1 VGYFIIVEIKQFLLD
16 KLEYIS
22 SFWNY
27 TDLLI
32 NSMCILVFILD
43 IKGDM
48 QPLLRAIAASTLI
61 IVWIKLFYYMRA
73 YDSTSQLI
81 RMIIETVKD
90 IRYFLFVLLIGIVGF
105 AGGFYI
111 LQFGLAKLQADTD
124 STDHLFVGSNPVLA
138 VIYIYQLVM
147 GNFNLSN
154 YPEYESINAFE
165 FYFIWFLFVVS
176 CLFLV
181 IVLMNLLIAIMG
193 ATFQKV
199 MDSILN
205 LSIRENV
212 LLISENESI
221 FKRAEVFKDSQFLI
235 IITEKSSSGSQ
246 AATVDEQ
253 ISSLRQQLVDKVSML
268 ETQFVASMNDT
279 QKDLKRKFQDQQ
291 EKQKVN
297 FSEAEN
303 SLNTELKKQLDATV
317 QKMNEMFTEMKSQNS
332 NIEKQVA
339 QFSEKMK
346 LIDEINTAVKG
357 IKSI

>member
-1 VGYFIIVEIKQFLLD
+1 
-16 KLEYIS
+16 
-22 SFWNY
+22 
-27 TDLLI
+27 
-32 NSMCILVFILD
+32 
-43 IKGDM
+43 
-48 QPLLRAIAASTLI
+48 
-61 IVWIKLFYYMRA
+61 
-73 YDSTSQLI
+73 
-81 RMIIETVKD
+81 
-90 IRYFLFVLLIGIVGF
+90 
-105 AGGFYI
+105 
-111 LQFGLAKLQADTD
+111 
-124 STDHLFVGSNPVLA
+124 
-138 VIYIYQLVM
+138 
-147 GNFNLSN
+147 
-154 YPEYESINAFE
+154 
-165 FYFIWFLFVVS
+165 VVS